1 MDIKI
6 RLAIE
11 PKVRETL
18 LLTIVKI
25 KNNDFFVLIIIGKS
39 LTKGIYTH
47 SFSLLPQ
54 TYRLIK
60 LLGYGLFFF
69 WGNKNSLILQF
80 VKSFLKTR
88 TKVVHKKV
96 SQG

>member
-11 PKVRETL
+11 PRVRETL
-18 LLTIVKI
+18 LLTFVKI
-25 KNNDFFVLIIIGKS
+25 KNNDFFVLIIVGNS
-39 LTKGIYTH
+39 LTQGIYTH

-60 LLGYGLFFF
+60 LLGNGLFFF
-69 WGNKNSLILQF
+69 WSNKNSLVL
-80 VKSFLKTR
+80 
-88 TKVVHKKV
+88 
-96 SQG
+96 